1 MNPSWPETPISIESD
16 ETLDSWGNG
25 AVRIIQK
32 KTGYRFSLDA
42 IILFQFVRI
51 KDGHRVLDLG
61 TGSGILAL
69 LLAGTYPLSRIVAL
83 ELSSESV
90 GLARR
95 NVILNELQE
104 RISLIRGD
112 LCQLPFSFKKGAF
125 DAVVSNP
132 PYRPLQTGRINP
144 DPQKAMAR
152 HEIRLT
158 LPDLLKAVAQG
169 LKKGGKWFVVY
180 PAWRLVTLLTLSR
193 QHRLEPKKIQLVH
206 SFPGKEAEWVLMEA
220 VYHGREDLKVLPP
233 FTIYQEI
240 GVYSQQV
247 RKMGQIQNI
256 GSFPWPPEP
265 VGELQDS

>member
-1 MNPSWPETPISIESD
+1 MNPSWLETPISIGSD
-16 ETLDSWGNG
+16 ETLDTWGNG
-25 AVRIIQK
+25 AIRIIQK
-32 KTGYRFSLDA
+32 KTGYRFSFDA

-69 LLAGTYPLSRIVAL
+69 LLAGAYPHSRIFAL

-112 LCQLPFSFKKGAF
+112 LCRLPFSFKKGAF
-125 DAVVSNP
+125 DTVVTNP
-132 PYRPLQTGRINP
+132 PYRPLRTGRINP

-158 LPDLLKAVAQG
+158 LPDLLKAVTQG
-169 LKKGGKWFVVY
+169 LKKGGKWFVIY
-180 PAWRLVTLLTLSR
+180 PAWRLVTLLALSR

-220 VYHGREDLKVLPP
+220 VYHGREELKVLPP
-233 FTIYQEI
+233 LTVYQET

-247 RKMGQIQNI
+247 RKMGQIQKI

-265 VGELQDS
+265 ARELQDS